1 MKALVVVGHPAPGSF
16 CRAIADD
23 IRERWLSAG
32 CEVRFHDLVEEG
44 FDPRLTAAEAR
55 GQATADPLVRQ
66 HIDELRDSDLLAVVH
81 PNCWGAPP
89 AIMKGWIDRVFAP
102 DAAYGFIKGVDQGD
116 VPVGLLATKVALVI
130 NTGNTPLEREREA
143 FGDPLERM
151 WRDCIL
157 QLLRRAPCHALAV
170 RCRRDEFQRRTAAL
184 AGRSDGAGGQGGN
197 AGQIGLVVIPT
208 EAKRSGGPPLRRA
221 NDQVPPLRA
230 SRSGRDDGI

>member
-16 CRAIADD
+16 CRAIADK
-23 IRERWLSAG
+23 IRETWSAAG
-32 CEVRFHDLVEEG
+32 CAVRFHDLVEED

-66 HIDELRDSDLLAVVH
+66 HIAELRDSDLLAVVH

-89 AIMKGWIDRVFAP
+89 AIVKGWIDRVFAP

-130 NTGNTPLEREREA
+130 NTGNTPLDREREA

-157 QLLRRAPCHALAV
+157 TYCGISEVMRALFGVVATSSEDERRRWLMEAVALA
-170 RCRRDEFQRRTAAL
+170 EKAAGL
-184 AGRSDGAGGQGGN
+184 A
-197 AGQIGLVVIPT
+197 T
-208 EAKRSGGPPLRRA
+208 K
-221 NDQVPPLRA
+221 
-230 SRSGRDDGI
+230 

>member
-16 CRAIADD
+16 CRAIADK
-23 IRERWLSAG
+23 IRETWSAAG
-32 CEVRFHDLVEEG
+32 CAVRFHDLVEED

-66 HIDELRDSDLLAVVH
+66 HIAQLRDSDLLAVVH

-89 AIMKGWIDRVFAP
+89 AIVKGWIDRVFAP

-130 NTGNTPLEREREA
+130 NTGNTPLDREREA

-157 QLLRRAPCHALAV
+157 TYCGVSEVMRALFGVVATSSEDERRRWLLEAATLA
-170 RCRRDEFQRRTAAL
+170 EKAAAL
-184 AGRSDGAGGQGGN
+184 A
-197 AGQIGLVVIPT
+197 T
-208 EAKRSGGPPLRRA
+208 K
-221 NDQVPPLRA
+221 
-230 SRSGRDDGI
+230 

>member
-16 CRAIADD
+16 CRAIADK
-23 IRERWLSAG
+23 IRETWSAAG
-32 CEVRFHDLVEEG
+32 CAVRFHDLVEED

-66 HIDELRDSDLLAVVH
+66 HIAELRDSDLLAVVH

-89 AIMKGWIDRVFAP
+89 AIVKGWIDRVFAP

-130 NTGNTPLEREREA
+130 NTGNTPLDREREA

-157 QLLRRAPCHALAV
+157 TYCGISEVMRALFGVVATSSEDERRRWLMEA
-170 RCRRDEFQRRTAAL
+170 AAL
-184 AGRSDGAGGQGGN
+184 AEKA
-197 AGQIGLVVIPT
+197 AAL
-208 EAKRSGGPPLRRA
+208 AKA
-221 NDQVPPLRA
+221 A
-230 SRSGRDDGI
+230 

>member
-16 CRAIADD
+16 NRAIAEA
-23 IRERWLSAG
+23 IRETWAAAG

-44 FDPRLTAAEAR
+44 FDPHLTAAEAR
-55 GQATADPLVRQ
+55 GQASVDPLVLR
-66 HIDELRDSDLLAVVH
+66 HIAELRDSDLLAVIH

-116 VPVGLLATKVALVI
+116 VPVGLLATKVALVV

-157 QLLRRAPCHALAV
+157 NYCGVRTVMRSLFGVVATSSDEERRRWL
-170 RCRRDEFQRRTAAL
+170 DEAAAL
-184 AGRSDGAGGQGGN
+184 ASKA
-197 AGQIGLVVIPT
+197 VV
-208 EAKRSGGPPLRRA
+208 L
-221 NDQVPPLRA
+221 A
-230 SRSGRDDGI
+230 STA

>member
-16 CRAIADD
+16 CRAIADR
-23 IRERWLSAG
+23 IRETWSAAG
-32 CEVRFHDLVEEG
+32 CAVRFHDLVEED

-55 GQATADPLVRQ
+55 GQATADPLVRR
-66 HIDELRDSDLLAVVH
+66 HIAELRDSDLLAVIH

-89 AIMKGWIDRVFAP
+89 AIVKGWIDRVFAP

-130 NTGNTPLEREREA
+130 NTGNTPLDREREA

-157 QLLRRAPCHALAV
+157 TYCGVGEVMRSLFGVVATSSEDERRRWLMEAATLA
-170 RCRRDEFQRRTAAL
+170 EKAAAL
-184 AGRSDGAGGQGGN
+184 AKSA
-197 AGQIGLVVIPT
+197 
-208 EAKRSGGPPLRRA
+208 
-221 NDQVPPLRA
+221 
-230 SRSGRDDGI
+230 

>member
-16 CRAIADD
+16 SRAIADR
-23 IRERWLSAG
+23 IRETWSAAG
-32 CEVRFHDLVEEG
+32 CQVHFHDLVEEG

-66 HIDELRDSDLLAVVH
+66 HITELRDSDLLAVVH

-89 AIMKGWIDRVFAP
+89 AIVKGWIDRVFAP

-116 VPVGLLATKVALVI
+116 VPVGLLATKAALVI
-130 NTGNTPLEREREA
+130 NTGNTPLDREREA

-157 QLLRRAPCHALAV
+157 HYCGVGEVMRALFGVVATSSEDERRRWLLEAATLA
-170 RCRRDEFQRRTAAL
+170 EKAAAL
-184 AGRSDGAGGQGGN
+184 AKSA
-197 AGQIGLVVIPT
+197 
-208 EAKRSGGPPLRRA
+208 
-221 NDQVPPLRA
+221 
-230 SRSGRDDGI
+230 

>member
-16 CRAIADD
+16 CRAIADK
-23 IRERWLSAG
+23 IRETWSAAG
-32 CEVRFHDLVEEG
+32 CAVRFHDLVEED

-55 GQATADPLVRQ
+55 GQATVDPLVRQ
-66 HIDELRDSDLLAVVH
+66 HIAELRDSDLLAVVH

-89 AIMKGWIDRVFAP
+89 AIVKGWIDRVFAP

-130 NTGNTPLEREREA
+130 NTGNTPLDREREA

-157 QLLRRAPCHALAV
+157 TYCGVGEVMRALFGVVATSSEDERRRWLIEAATLA
-170 RCRRDEFQRRTAAL
+170 EKAAAL
-184 AGRSDGAGGQGGN
+184 AKSA
-197 AGQIGLVVIPT
+197 
-208 EAKRSGGPPLRRA
+208 
-221 NDQVPPLRA
+221 
-230 SRSGRDDGI
+230 